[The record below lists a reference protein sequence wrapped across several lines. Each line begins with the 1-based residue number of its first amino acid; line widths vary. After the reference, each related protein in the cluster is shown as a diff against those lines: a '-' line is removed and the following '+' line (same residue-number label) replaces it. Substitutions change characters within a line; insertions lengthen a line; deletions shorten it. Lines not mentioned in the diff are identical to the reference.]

1 MSDQAFKILSMI
13 VRQAGDLRLFAAVLA
28 PGQMSPGA
36 AEYKDII
43 RNRVYVQLRET
54 ENNKI

>member
-1 MSDQAFKILSMI
+1 MKMVL
-13 VRQAGDLRLFAAVLA
+13 RQAGTWDLGPFAAVLE

-43 RNRVYVQLRET
+43 HNLIYVQLWET